1 MWKVLVTEEIH
12 EDGLRVL
19 QEAEDV
25 ELINRPGIAGEELL
39 KAVSDADA
47 LLTRSGTAV
56 GEELLERAP
65 ELKAVA
71 RAGVGVDNIDLVA
84 ASKRGVVVINAP
96 TGNTLSAAE
105 HTMAMM
111 LSLVRKVP
119 QAYYSVS
126 CGRWERKRFMGCQL
140 HGKKLLII
148 GLGRI
153 GSQVASRARSFGM
166 DVFSYDPYVQA
177 SKAERLGVTLVPD
190 LNIALAEADI
200 VTLHLPLTAETR
212 GMIGEELLG
221 RFKRGSYLVN
231 CARGGLVDEKAVA
244 EALKKGHLAGA
255 AFDVFSKEPPSLDH
269 PLLSP
274 DLADRVVLSPHIGAN
289 TYEAQSAVSVIAA
302 KNLLASLRGEPCEHA
317 VNLPFAEQLMDVSKR
332 KYLTLARKVGQLAAS
347 LFGVPQK
354 FRFAMLGSLFS
365 EESYGAFEL
374 PYRYAPY
381 TVAALKGF
389 LEVRHGSGVSYMY
402 APLLASDV
410 GLSVEEVKGEA
421 FTYKNLI
428 GLTLEEKNERLEV
441 LATVTEEG
449 RQRVVCIDGFWID
462 FVPEGRVLLFSNY
475 DRPGVIGKVGTLLGK
490 NGINIANFAL
500 GRKNGSGQAVGALQ
514 VDNAV
519 PQGLVQKLAQDADLL
534 WAKVVDFEEDLQ

>member
-1 MWKVLVTEEIH
+1 
-12 EDGLRVL
+12 
-19 QEAEDV
+19 
-25 ELINRPGIAGEELL
+25 
-39 KAVSDADA
+39 
-47 LLTRSGTAV
+47 
-56 GEELLERAP
+56 
-65 ELKAVA
+65 
-71 RAGVGVDNIDLVA
+71 VGVDNIDLVA

-119 QAYYSVS
+119 QAYRSVS

-166 DVFSYDPYVQA
+166 DVFAFDPYVQA
-177 SKAERLGVTLVPD
+177 SKAERLGVTLVSD
-190 LNIALAEADI
+190 LGIALAEADI
-200 VTLHLPLTAETR
+200 ITLHLPLTAETR
-212 GMIGEELLG
+212 GMIEEELLG
-221 RFKRGSYLVN
+221 HFKRGSYLVN
-231 CARGGLVDEKAVA
+231 CARGGLVDEEAVA

-255 AFDVFSKEPPSLDH
+255 AFDVFSKEPPPLDH

-274 DLADRVVLSPHIGAN
+274 DLADSVVLSPHIGAN

-317 VNLPFAEQLMDVSKR
+317 VNLPFAEQFMDVTKR

-354 FRFAMLGSLFS
+354 FRFTMLGSLFS

-402 APLLASDV
+402 APLLASEV

-428 GLTLEEKNERLEV
+428 GLALEEKNETLEV

-519 PQGLVQKLAQDADLL
+519 PQELVQKLAQDADLL
-534 WAKVVDFEEDLQ
+534 WAKVVDFGEDLQ